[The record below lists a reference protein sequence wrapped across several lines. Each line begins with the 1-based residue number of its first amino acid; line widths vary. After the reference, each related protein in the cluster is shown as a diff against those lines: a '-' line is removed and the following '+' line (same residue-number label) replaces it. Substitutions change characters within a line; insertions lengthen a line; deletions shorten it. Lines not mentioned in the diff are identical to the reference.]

1 MYFLALLK
9 KNILLIIFFI
19 VSFWYGYTNIS
30 GDIGNQ
36 YLLKPFMVSS
46 LLIHYLVTA
55 KKPNV
60 FFTSALIFALLG
72 DLFFN
77 ILTEE
82 AFMFGMASFLVFNLF
97 MLIVVADRAGEIQ
110 MSNLFLAMIP
120 FLLLLFIVIYYLFS
134 GAGDNKILLTIYGIA
149 LVFLCTFSLFY
160 YIKTKSTV
168 ALYFVLGSTLFVL
181 AGIAKAVKEYIGI
194 TLSMEIMNNVAY
206 TLSLYCY
213 YKAMMLKRVLLDKP
227 DLQGEQSITY

>member
-1 MYFLALLK
+1 MAFLK

-19 VSFWYGYTNIS
+19 ISLWYGYSNIAGELGS
-30 GDIGNQ
+30 Q

-60 FFTSALIFALLG
+60 FFMSALIFALLG

-77 ILTEE
+77 IITDE

-97 MLIVVADRAGEIQ
+97 MMIVVADRAGEIQ
-110 MSNLFLAMIP
+110 ISNLFLAMIP
-120 FLLLLFIVIYYLFS
+120 FLLILFIVIYYLFS
-134 GAGDNKILLTIYGIA
+134 DAGDNKILLTIYGVA
-149 LVFLCTFSLFY
+149 LVFLCTFSLYY

-168 ALYFVLGSTLFVL
+168 ALYFVIGSSLFVL
-181 AGIAKAVKEYIGI
+181 AGIAKAAKEYIGV

-206 TLSLYCY
+206 MLSLFCY
-213 YKAMMLKRVLLDKP
+213 YKAMMSKRVLIDRP
-227 DLQGEQSITY
+227 ELQNQKSITY